1 MALTSLRE
9 LFASVVSFRLWDP
22 LFWRQGVET
31 SPVWGIAVQQ
41 NVEFHH
47 IDSSRMHLLILLLLP
62 HTPTPVCVVF
72 PTWTSYHYSCRL
84 YFSCIRVTEV
94 VWGFHLA
101 LPNVVQEF
109 VKDK

>member
-1 MALTSLRE
+1 M
-9 LFASVVSFRLWDP
+9 
-22 LFWRQGVET
+22 ET

-41 NVEFHH
+41 NVEFQRT
-47 IDSSRMHLLILLLLP
+47 DSSRMHLLILLLLA
-62 HTPTPVCVVF
+62 HTPTAVCVVF

-84 YFSCIRVTEV
+84 YSSCICITEV

-101 LPNVVQEF
+101 LLNVVQEF